1 MRNSRRSTLV
11 LTRHMGESPQ
21 TWEDANPECSTTP
34 NQYSWCLNSA
44 ITRRSFVRGAG
55 FLATT
60 IAVGAGSGALSTA
73 LNEPVIEYVDIRMPR
88 LPQAFDGFR
97 IVHLSDFHYEP
108 FFDDPIIRSAVAKT
122 NELKPDLVVLTG
134 DYVTQHKLYGQRQS
148 AHGAE
153 PCGQLL
159 QGIRSRLGTFAVLG
173 NHDVITDP
181 NFVTL
186 TLERNGVRVLRNV
199 SLPFERERARI
210 WLAGVDDVLG
220 RSNDLDQT
228 LKNIP
233 SRESTIVLVHEPDYA
248 DVVSRRH
255 VDLQLSGHSHGGQVR
270 LPFIGAPYLP
280 PLARKYPWG
289 LRKVRNLL
297 VYTNRGLGTIG
308 VPLRLNCPPEITV
321 VTLRTPA

>member
-1 MRNSRRSTLV
+1 MRNSRRSVLV

-21 TWEDANPECSTTP
+21 TWEDANPECTTP
-34 NQYSWCLNSA
+34 NQHSCWLNAA
-44 ITRRSFVRGAG
+44 ITRRSLVRRAG
-55 FLATT
+55 FVATA
-60 IAVGAGSGALSTA
+60 IVLSAGSGALSTA
-73 LNEPVIEYVDIRMPR
+73 LDEPVIEYVDIRMPR

-97 IVHLSDFHYEP
+97 IVQLSDFHYDP
-108 FFDDPIIRSAVAKT
+108 FFDDSIIRSAVAKT

-134 DYVTQHKLYGQRQS
+134 DYVTHHKLYGREQA

-153 PCGQLL
+153 PCGRLL

-173 NHDVITDP
+173 NHDVMTDP
-181 NFVTL
+181 NFVTA

-199 SLPFERERARI
+199 ALPFEQERTRI
-210 WLAGVDDVLG
+210 WLAGVDDVLEKH
-220 RSNDLDQT
+220 NDLDQT

-233 SRESTIVLVHEPDYA
+233 SGDSTIVLVHEPDYA

-255 VDLQLSGHSHGGQVR
+255 VDLELSGHSHGGQVR

-297 VYTNRGLGTIG
+297 LYTNRGLGTIG

-321 VTLRTPA
+321 VTLRMPA

>member
-1 MRNSRRSTLV
+1 MRE
-11 LTRHMGESPQ
+11 GESGMQ
-21 TWEDANPECSTTP
+21 HNMKSAHTCRS
-34 NQYSWCLNSA
+34 NSA
-44 ITRRSFVRGAG
+44 ITRRSFVRRAG
-55 FLATT
+55 FFAT
-60 IAVGAGSGALSTA
+60 AVVLGAASDALVTA
-73 LNEPVIEYVDIRMPR
+73 LKGPVIEYVDIRMPR

-97 IVHLSDFHYEP
+97 IILLSDFHYDHP
-108 FFDDPIIRSAVAKT
+108 WFDDPIIQSAVAKT
-122 NELKPDLVVLTG
+122 NELKPDLVALTG
-134 DYVTQHKLYGQRQS
+134 DYVTHHKLYGREQA
-148 AHGAE
+148 AHSAE
-153 PCGQLL
+153 PCGRLL

-173 NHDVITDP
+173 NHDVMTDP
-181 NFVTL
+181 NFVTA
-186 TLERNGVRVLRNV
+186 TLGSNGVRVLRNV
-199 SLPFERERARI
+199 SVPFERERTRI
-210 WLAGVDDVLG
+210 WLAGVDDVLEKH
-220 RSNDLDQT
+220 NDLDQT

-233 SRESTIVLVHEPDYA
+233 SGESTIVLVHEPDYA

-297 VYTNRGLGTIG
+297 LYTNRGLGTIG